1 MASDRWCSLA
11 FFFFLRQA
19 ATQAIA
25 LGVGKRL
32 QESVKQQQSGN
43 RSWWKLREA
52 SVLAVGSTAEVLI
65 NAPQGF
71 DHHQFMAAILQPDLQ
86 TTGNSP
92 AIRRACAQSTQ
103 LISTHL
109 VDTRA
114 ASPFLRGRALW
125 CASQFSHAVAAD
137 KSLPFIQAAVASLQ
151 SQQDPLPVK
160 ICACRALASYC
171 PKVLLC
177 ASSQDLGE
185 AYTLRV
191 LTVLPHTH
199 THTHSSKIRA

>member
-1 MASDRWCSLA
+1 M
-11 FFFFLRQA
+11 
-19 ATQAIA
+19 
-25 LGVGKRL
+25 GKRL

-86 TTGNSP
+86 TTGTSRFFIP
-92 AIRRACAQSTQ
+92 AIHRTCAQSTQ
-103 LISTHL
+103 LISAHL
-109 VDTRA
+109 IDTRA

-171 PKVLLC
+171 PKVLSC
-177 ASSQDLGE
+177 ACSPDL
-185 AYTLRV
+185 LSV
-191 LTVLPHTH
+191 LTVLTHDAHTTHDTRHTH
-199 THTHSSKIRA
+199 THTHTRTRIHAARR